1 MAAGEDTRYSDNDTG
16 PFAATTHELHGS
28 GPGPREVDLDMRDTD
43 VVLNV
48 FVDRGTVRLLHLQNV
63 RDDTAAAARAAADA
77 FLGDLKAADDDR
89 HRRGGV
95 PHPDRSGHTML
106 ESFTGAHSDL
116 RGYVEAQAG
125 KLGLSLRW
133 SGGGFPRESFR
144 RACSQPKYLVR
155 FCDDGSVDRITG
167 SRGVPYPKPRGPRP
181 GEGNGDSEEA

>member
-1 MAAGEDTRYSDNDTG
+1 MAPDGDTRYSDNDTG

-77 FLGDLKAADDDR
+77 FLGDLRAADDDR
-89 HRRGGV
+89 HSRGGA
-95 PHPDRSGHTML
+95 PHPSRKAHTML
-106 ESFTGAHSDL
+106 ESFTQAHEDL
-116 RGYVEAQAG
+116 RDHIEDRAE
-125 KLGLSLRW
+125 KLGLSFRW
-133 SGGGFPRESFR
+133 GGGGFPRQALR
-144 RACSQPKYLVR
+144 PAASQPKYLVR
-155 FCDDGSVDRITG
+155 FCDDSTIEQITG

-181 GEGNGDSEEA
+181 GEGNCDSDNA